1 MALAVSTCNSRIGK
15 GRGKGEGEG
24 KESWEWGEEGGRK
37 EGGGKEEEEE
47 ELCVKT
53 KSNYYC
59 ISHFFKLN
67 PTHHTEDALQ

>member
-1 MALAVSTCNSRIGK
+1 MH
-15 GRGKGEGEG
+15 KGEGERGG
-24 KESWEWGEEGGRK
+24 KRGWEWGE
-37 EGGGKEEEEE
+37 EGGGKEEEEKEDE

>member
-1 MALAVSTCNSRIGK
+1 M
-15 GRGKGEGEG
+15 GEGEG
-24 KESWEWGEEGGRK
+24 KERWKWGE
-37 EGGGKEEEEE
+37 EGGGKEEEEEENE

-59 ISHFFKLN
+59 ISQFFKLN